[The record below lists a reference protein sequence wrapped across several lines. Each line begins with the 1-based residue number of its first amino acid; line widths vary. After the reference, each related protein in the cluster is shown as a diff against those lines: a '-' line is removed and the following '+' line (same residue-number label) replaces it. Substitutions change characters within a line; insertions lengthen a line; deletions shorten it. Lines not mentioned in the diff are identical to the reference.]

1 MMAKVKCKVKE
12 AKRAKCGKITKAS
25 VRRTGHRFD
34 SKRYCTLYTGS
45 PDSVDV
51 AKLVG
56 SFKYIPEKREE
67 ILKKYENLKSR
78 TIVR

>member
-1 MMAKVKCKVKE
+1 MAKVNCK
-12 AKRAKCGKITKAS
+12 AKGVERAKCGKITKAS

-34 SKRYCTLYTGS
+34 SKRHCTLYTGS

-51 AKLVG
+51 AKLIG

-67 ILKKYENLKSR
+67 ILRKYENLKSR